1 MKRFTLFVCLFLLLL
16 LVPAGVS
23 ADGYLFINS
32 TPRSA
37 GITVDDGYVGP
48 TPSNLSYTTG
58 SHTVMLR
65 LSGYADY
72 SINVTV
78 VDNSTVMIDHI
89 FQNAAPTIS
98 TLSPSSGYNT
108 STLLDVTI
116 SGTGFSTSGGRVVLT
131 KTGESNITA
140 TLSSVSATAIN
151 CNLPL
156 TGKRAGTWD
165 VVVINADGQTATKT
179 DGFTVK
185 SQSST
190 PTLTSITPSSG
201 ETNTTV
207 SITNLAGT
215 NFASS
220 AYIRLKRSSYNDIV
234 GIVTSVTSTKIVGTF
249 DLDDQAP
256 GNYDV
261 CVYNDDST
269 YACDLTFTITDPY
282 AGTNSSIYFES
293 NPTGAAVY
301 LNKTKVGTSVFTYY
315 NATPGTFNVILQKTG
330 YKDYSGTVTVIAG
343 KRTSFYATLTPL
355 GQDTT
360 IATTAATAIPVKT
373 ATTIKKSTLKVPT
386 TWPSATPT
394 ETSPVDP
401 VIVIGAAGIAIG
413 LVALRRR

>member
-1 MKRFTLFVCLFLLLL
+1 MKRITFFVCLLVLLLL
-16 LVPAGVS
+16 PAGVS
-23 ADGYLFINS
+23 ATGYLFINS
-32 TPRSA
+32 TPPA
-37 GITVDDGYVGP
+37 AAITFDGGWIGS
-48 TPSNLSYTTG
+48 TPSNQSYPVG
-58 SHTVMLR
+58 SHTVVLR
-65 LSGYADY
+65 SSGYTDY
-72 SINVTV
+72 ITTVTV
-78 VDNSTVMIDHI
+78 VENSTTVLNWI

-108 STLLDVTI
+108 STLPDVTI

-156 TGKRAGTWD
+156 TGKTAGTWN

-215 NFASS
+215 NFVSG

-234 GIVTSVTSTKIVGTF
+234 GSVTSVTSTKIVGTF

-261 CVYNDDST
+261 CVYNDAST
-269 YACDLTFTITDPY
+269 YVCDLTFTITDPY
-282 AGTNSSIYFES
+282 AGTNSSIYFET

-315 NATPGTFNVILQKTG
+315 NATPGTFNVLLQKTG
-330 YKDYSGTVTVIAG
+330 YSDYSGSVTVISG
-343 KRTSFYATLTPL
+343 KRTSFYARLTPL
-355 GQDTT
+355 GEDTT
-360 IATTAATAIPVKT
+360 VATTAATATPVKT

-386 TWPSATPT
+386 TWPSVAPT
-394 ETSPVDP
+394 EASPVDP
-401 VIVIGAAGIAIG
+401 VIVIGAAGIGIG
-413 LVALRRR
+413 LVVLRRR